1 MASNETNSEHFQ
13 LSVKQLESIQ
23 QTVLNSVLQILPK
36 IITDLTPKILES
48 AEELMKDSISKMM
61 SIASDALN
69 KTVQTIEVESRDFEE
84 THKRTLN
91 QKLKA
96 RSDIFWTFTRSTEM
110 AKLYSDRQKEE
121 PPYVPRKFREEN
133 ARKGSQEEIAV
144 CDKLSEH
151 KLSAEIEI
159 LQLRAQENERK
170 LTKIDDE
177 ANEVFK
183 SKVQDED
190 VLKQL
195 KGTWEK
201 KAKDDET
208 VILKRWEKRIKEK
221 KTFFKKI
228 NQTKIKAQSLRTKDK
243 QVQQQITTT
252 AQTADHMEDQLIDPH
267 NGIRLY
273 NTSQLDQ
280 EHRISCLLKAKQQV
294 FIPLLHLTST
304 QPQKT
309 FTAATY
315 LSLHVPYR

>member
-1 MASNETNSEHFQ
+1 MAQ
-13 LSVKQLESIQ
+13 
-23 QTVLNSVLQILPK
+23 
-36 IITDLTPKILES
+36 
-48 AEELMKDSISKMM
+48 
-61 SIASDALN
+61 
-69 KTVQTIEVESRDFEE
+69 
-84 THKRTLN
+84 
-91 QKLKA
+91 
-96 RSDIFWTFTRSTEM
+96 
-110 AKLYSDRQKEE
+110 LYSDCQKEE

-144 CDKLSEH
+144 YNKLSEH

-294 FIPLLHLTST
+294 FVPLLHLTST

-309 FTAATY
+309 FTAAIY
-315 LSLHVPYR
+315 LRLHVPYR